1 MNFIPRSFLSR
12 IAFQLLISDY
22 DTHFL
27 FTNSRKN
34 IGRCKTS
41 LSLPILG
48 KTINDKNALYNGRR
62 KDSEEKNEFLLY
74 YLWINTSISQLAIKQ
89 NKNSQTLDLKLWPY
103 FDLTKSNLI

>member
-1 MNFIPRSFLSR
+1 MKTPLEGTMSEFTKKNGGEWGEEEIRNVLLMNFIPPSFLSR

-74 YLWINTSISQLAIKQ
+74 YL
-89 NKNSQTLDLKLWPY
+89 
-103 FDLTKSNLI
+103 